1 MWVGAALLFASA
13 VFSAVWVPRRER
25 AVELESELDRSELA
39 LAGID

>member
-1 MWVGAALLFASA
+1 
-13 VFSAVWVPRRER
+13 VPRRER